1 MYNIIREI
9 NFDNSFLHIVMYYC
23 WCV

>member
-1 MYNIIREI
+1 MYNIIRVL
-9 NFDNSFLHIVMYYC
+9 NSFLHIVMYYC